1 VPNDGHGDLTM
12 HHSPSLMFHITSCQ
26 ASIAPVLL
34 WQQLHGSPFKAPVG
48 RCGLLPGWPSMEQT
62 QYYCHSFVI
71 GLALAADLTMLAVNP
86 NISWDQGRR
95 NT

>member
-1 VPNDGHGDLTM
+1 
-12 HHSPSLMFHITSCQ
+12 
-26 ASIAPVLL
+26 
-34 WQQLHGSPFKAPVG
+34 
-48 RCGLLPGWPSMEQT
+48 MEQT

-71 GLALAADLTMLAVNP
+71 GLALAADVTMLAVNP